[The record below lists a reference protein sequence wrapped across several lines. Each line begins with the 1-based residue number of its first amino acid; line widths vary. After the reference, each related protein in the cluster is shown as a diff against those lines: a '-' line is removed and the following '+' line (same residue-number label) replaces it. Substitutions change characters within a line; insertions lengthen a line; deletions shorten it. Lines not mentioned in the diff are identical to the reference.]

1 MRTSILKR
9 SVCIGTAM
17 LLAGCGGMTSPV
29 TPGASG
35 MSMAHRT
42 THAPCPLPKVWA
54 SQLSPAQVEG
64 YTGAGIALACTVNN
78 GAACTGGPFKAPFGL
93 ASDSAGNLYV
103 ADVNNSRVC
112 VFNKFGVYLATNTTT
127 LWPRG
132 VCVAPN
138 GVLGVAEEGVNGT
151 GPGMV
156 EFFGTPLLGGAAT
169 GSATSPSALVA
180 DTYQW
185 CAFDLAGNF
194 FATGTTAGT
203 SPVQQIDYLTAA
215 DVNLPAQ
222 AMVASAIT
230 TAQYW
235 VSMYVQKKCSNT
247 NGEVLA
253 VANLAPEIVFFKINP
268 GTGVPGP
275 GGTTLPLTSYP
286 TGTDDMDQD
295 APNKCSTKAEVY
307 FADYGGGEVLDTKE
321 YSGAIG
327 VFNIAVPAAVG
338 VATNPTGQE

>member
-1 MRTSILKR
+1 MRNSILR
-9 SVCIGTAM
+9 RFVGVGMAM
-17 LLAGCGGMTSPV
+17 LLAGCGGAATSLA
-29 TPGASG
+29 PGASAP
-35 MSMAHRT
+35 SMAHRPS
-42 THAPCPLPKVWA
+42 HAPCPLPKVWV
-54 SQLSPAQVEG
+54 SQLAPAQFEG
-64 YTGAGIALACTVNN
+64 YTGAGVPIACTINN
-78 GAACTGGPFKAPFGL
+78 GAACTGGPFIAPFGL
-93 ASDSAGNLYV
+93 ASDPAGNLYV
-103 ADVNNSRVC
+103 ADVNNKRVC
-112 VFNKFGVYLATNTTT
+112 VFNKFGIYLATNTTT
-127 LWPRG
+127 LEPRG

-138 GVLGVAEEGVNGT
+138 GVLGVAEEGIGGVGA
-151 GPGMV
+151 GMV
-156 EFFGTPLLGGAAT
+156 EFFGTPLIGGAAT
-169 GSATSPSALVA
+169 GNATAGTPLVA

-194 FATGTTAGT
+194 FVTGTTTTPA
-203 SPVQQIDYLTAA
+203 QQIDYLPAVG
-215 DVNLPAQ
+215 VNTVGAVLA
-222 AMVASAIT
+222 ASAIT

-253 VANLAPEIVFFKINP
+253 VANLTPEVVFFKINS

-275 GGTTLPLTSYP
+275 GGSTLALTGYP

-327 VFNIAVPAAVG
+327 VFNGVVPTAVG